1 MEKVLP
7 KLAHSDQTG
16 FVNRRYI
23 GQNIRFL
30 NDIMNILADF
40 EKGICHHRMEFYIKN
55 P

>member
-30 NDIMNILADF
+30 NDIMNKQILRDCLGF
-40 EKGICHHRMEFYIKN
+40 FF
-55 P
+55 